1 MKLREEIEPK
11 IAQAEQIF
19 PQVLNLIHEY
29 DNACDNEDD
38 DKCEEVARQ
47 LSELT
52 GKEITEDDLFEH
64 WEVDSDYQI
73 AFGFSL
79 AEAPILSSPLSEEE
93 LLDILRRMKVPEHET
108 YSEIDGN
115 APYGNEDLWYS
126 LNDYYFSLLKKNLK
140 LHKKFNLANLFH
152 SHLIDGKY
160 IEYTPN
166 EVLEKILNV
175 MKK

>member
-19 PQVLNLIHEY
+19 LHVLNLIHEY
-29 DNACDNEDD
+29 DSACDNADD

-52 GKEITEDDLFEH
+52 GKEITESDLFEH

-73 AFGFSL
+73 AFDFSL
-79 AEAPILSSPLSEEE
+79 SEAPILSSPLSEEE
-93 LLDILRRMKVPEHET
+93 LLEILRRMIEPEHKT

-115 APYGNEDLWYS
+115 APYPKENLWYS
-126 LNDYYFSLLKKNLK
+126 LKGYYFSLLKKNLK
-140 LHKKFNLANLFH
+140 LPKKFNLANLFH
-152 SHLIDGKY
+152 CHLIDGKY

-166 EVLEKILNV
+166 EVLEEILNV

>member
-11 IAQAEQIF
+11 IVQAEEIY

-29 DNACDNEDD
+29 DDACDNEDD
-38 DKCEEVARQ
+38 DKCEEIARQ

-64 WEVDSDYQI
+64 WEGLFDEEL
-73 AFGFSL
+73 AFRFSL
-79 AEAPILSSPLSEEE
+79 AEAPILSSPLSKEEVLE
-93 LLDILRRMKVPEHET
+93 ILQRMKVPEHES
-108 YSEIDGN
+108 YPEIDEN
-115 APYGNEDLWYS
+115 APYPNEDLWYS
-126 LNDYYFSLLKKNLK
+126 LKDYYFSLLKKNLK
-140 LHKKFNLANLFH
+140 LPKKFILADLFN

-160 IEYTPN
+160 IEYTAE
-166 EVLEKILNV
+166 EVLEKILSV